1 MHTRAQAF
9 RSHGADI
16 ALDYAADRNGREVAQ
31 PVRQVADIMSISFI
45 ADCRLEAPRSGSVIP
60 PRSGDSNGHGA
71 CTVLVAAID
80 RGAGHRRI
88 DVGIPTLGEPVG
100 R

>member
-60 PRSGDSNGHGA
+60 PQAAVSLSTASRPRSTRHAGLPVTQGA
-71 CTVLVAAID
+71 APL
-80 RGAGHRRI
+80 AGTPGGCLR
-88 DVGIPTLGEPVG
+88 P
-100 R
+100 